1 MITRRQFLQQTGAV
15 AALASLTP
23 ANLFA
28 ADNPAKAGLTPAAE
42 IEERVRAARPLLG
55 GKIPADLARRLGA
68 RARCNRTGDLGR
80 GWRRWHIAA
89 RLDVFRPA
97 GEQPADIVGDT
108 AAGKRD
114 TCRHDD
120 QCLDGFAT
128 HHGWAR
134 WNKRKRTHSGLSEHG

>member
-1 MITRRQFLQQTGAV
+1 MTHLDLSMITRRQFLQQTGAV

-68 RARCNRTGDLGR
+68 
-80 GWRRWHIAA
+80 
-89 RLDVFRPA
+89 
-97 GEQPADIVGDT
+97 
-108 AAGKRD
+108 
-114 TCRHDD
+114 
-120 QCLDGFAT
+120 T
-128 HHGWAR
+128 H
-134 WNKRKRTHSGLSEHG
+134 